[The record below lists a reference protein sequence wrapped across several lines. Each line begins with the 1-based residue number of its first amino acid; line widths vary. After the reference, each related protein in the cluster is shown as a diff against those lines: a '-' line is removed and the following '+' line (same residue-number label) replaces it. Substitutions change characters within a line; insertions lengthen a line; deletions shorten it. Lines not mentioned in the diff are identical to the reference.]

1 MKRRKKNLPLNFTE
15 RSKAK
20 VSLICSIVVLVLL
33 CIVFRQM
40 DQMFVKQEAEKEQK
54 RQEEEAKAQAES
66 REVYTANIAAVGD
79 NLYGSSLYASG
90 QSDTTSSWNFDHV
103 YSQVS
108 AEIQAAD
115 LALVSQEA
123 LFTSNHDEVSSSDT
137 CAAPTEV
144 GDALANAGFDV
155 VEHASEP
162 AFDYGSSLIDNTLSF
177 WSTNHTNVTPLGI
190 HSSQEDAGQ
199 LKVVEVNQIRIALL
213 NYTFGVNSD
222 SFSSGDS
229 YRIDVFDKSKID
241 SMLQAARES
250 SDCIIFCAH
259 WGEDA
264 DTSPSEF
271 EKQWAVYLMQQGVD
285 VLLGSHPRTLQPY
298 GTLSDGQGNEML
310 VYYSLGSFV
319 SNEESLERLLGGM
332 AKFTIE
338 KTVDGEETTVSVTNQ
353 SLEPTVMHYN
363 YDTGDY
369 GVYMLADYTDDLAS
383 SHSVRYTVGDSFSVQ
398 GLQTEFDTI
407 LSENVTPSTVTTEIT
422 DSSADAEGSDSQTD
436 NAENSSDGSTDD
448 SEDDSY
454 EDSGSYDESYD
465 ESDEDSGYYDESYDE
480 SYDDSEYY
488 E

>member
-155 VEHASEP
+155 VEHA
-162 AFDYGSSLIDNTLSF
+162 
-177 WSTNHTNVTPLGI
+177 
-190 HSSQEDAGQ
+190 
-199 LKVVEVNQIRIALL
+199 
-213 NYTFGVNSD
+213 
-222 SFSSGDS
+222 
-229 YRIDVFDKSKID
+229 
-241 SMLQAARES
+241 
-250 SDCIIFCAH
+250 
-259 WGEDA
+259 
-264 DTSPSEF
+264 
-271 EKQWAVYLMQQGVD
+271 
-285 VLLGSHPRTLQPY
+285 
-298 GTLSDGQGNEML
+298 
-310 VYYSLGSFV
+310 
-319 SNEESLERLLGGM
+319 
-332 AKFTIE
+332 
-338 KTVDGEETTVSVTNQ
+338 
-353 SLEPTVMHYN
+353 
-363 YDTGDY
+363 
-369 GVYMLADYTDDLAS
+369 
-383 SHSVRYTVGDSFSVQ
+383 
-398 GLQTEFDTI
+398 
-407 LSENVTPSTVTTEIT
+407 
-422 DSSADAEGSDSQTD
+422 
-436 NAENSSDGSTDD
+436 
-448 SEDDSY
+448 
-454 EDSGSYDESYD
+454 
-465 ESDEDSGYYDESYDE
+465 
-480 SYDDSEYY
+480 
-488 E
+488 